1 MKCCYWPKYVPGV
14 AIQQHMEDK
23 SFGAVEVLNGILNGQ
38 EVKIFAMKEPNYVM
52 MCMPS
57 YGTLEEV

>member
-1 MKCCYWPKYVPGV
+1 MPGV